1 MSTLAPNGEQPWI
14 TARVVAATEF
24 CPRAGIIAYE
34 DKQGDIGEE
43 HDSGPRL
50 DYLPDFSLEMLA
62 ASLQATVNSI
72 WLGLT
77 WAPPVLLVVG
87 IAGYVSNSTILLVLI
102 PVAYFGGR
110 WLIQKLRNVAE
121 LSRRLRAA
129 QDAVPSEP
137 SAESTELQPVN
148 WWSLL
153 KAGFSSVEY
162 EDAHEDPA
170 LRFSGKPWRVLH
182 KGSLRIPVFRK
193 RAGKPEL
200 HQQQLARMAAY
211 CHLIVQ
217 AEGSHSPYGIVLFDD
232 GYDGVTVPFTR
243 ENRELF
249 QRTLRR
255 ARELFAA
262 IAANGSALWVISP
275 GDCEQAVAR
284 NRAGRAT
291 SGSDRCFVSYIAHA
305 VASSGGG
312 RKPPPDVL
320 ANILADQAG
329 IRTVS
334 ITWISPFEAATS
346 VASTFAVP
354 PAASVSTTAP
364 STSVAVSV
372 APLTVVM
379 V

>member
-1 MSTLAPNGEQPWI
+1 MSTPAPNGDQPWI

-62 ASLQATVNSI
+62 ASLQATVNSV

-217 AEGSHSPYGIVLFDD
+217 AEGSHSPYGIVLFGD

-249 QRTLRR
+249 LRTLSR

-262 IAANGSALWVISP
+262 IAANGSLPDMPHSMCCR
-275 GDCEQAVAR
+275 DCPL
-284 NRAGRAT
+284 GRPRVHVLGMT
-291 SGSDRCFVSYIAHA
+291 SDSVSGT
-305 VASSGGG
+305 S
-312 RKPPPDVL
+312 PPPY
-320 ANILADQAG
+320 
-329 IRTVS
+329 RTRGTDKKVYH
-334 ITWISPFEAATS
+334 SPCGDRYQW
-346 VASTFAVP
+346 VP
-354 PAASVSTTAP
+354 PHVAAKEKG
-364 STSVAVSV
+364 
-372 APLTVVM
+372 LC
-379 V
+379 